1 MAYCR
6 FSCDNFRSDVYVH
19 EGDDADDFF
28 ITVQIASS
36 KYVFDNEAP
45 DVPALNSNNAA
56 EVYVALQ
63 KLSAYLRDRP
73 RMRIIKE
80 HAGKTYHFNDIPGTI
95 IFLRQLQQLG
105 YHVPEHAFERLSQD
119 YEKATK
125 EGDAT

>member
-6 FSCDNFRSDVYVH
+6 FSCDNFRSDVYVY
-19 EGDDADDFF
+19 EGDDVDNFF
-28 ITVQIASS
+28 ITVRIASS
-36 KYVFDNEAP
+36 KYVFDNDAP

-73 RMRIIKE
+73 RIRIIKE
-80 HAGKTYHFNDIPGTI
+80 HAGKMYHFADIPGAI

-105 YHVPEHAFERLSQD
+105 YHVPEHAFERLNQD
-119 YEKATK
+119 YEEDKK
-125 EGDAT
+125 ERGST

>member
-6 FSCDNFRSDVYVH
+6 FSCDNFRSDVYVY
-19 EGDDADDFF
+19 EGDDVDNFF

-36 KYVFDNEAP
+36 KYVFCKDAP

-56 EVYVALQ
+56 DVYVALQ

-73 RMRIIKE
+73 RIRIIKD

-95 IFLRQLQQLG
+95 VFLRQLQQLG
-105 YHVPEHAFERLSQD
+105 YHVPEHAFERLNQD